1 MDQGL
6 LPPLPSVF
14 SPHALPE
21 GANAL
26 AHAVALAPREGAGTL
41 VWRRDERVLEVAV
54 VLEPESSLE
63 AARPALL
70 AAANA
75 GADALGVLG
84 PPEIPVTLRWPA
96 TLVVNGGAVGQ
107 ALLREPPGAAPEAVP
122 DWIVVGLRLTLRDER
137 PEPGLEP
144 GLTGLFEEGFA
155 DMPVPEL
162 VAAWARHLMAGL
174 AEWQRDGFRR
184 LSDRTLSRLETE
196 DWMRGARR
204 GLDPAT
210 GALVLERD
218 GARTHHRLEGGA

>member
-14 SPHALPE
+14 SPHALPA
-21 GANAL
+21 GTDAL
-26 AHAVALAPREGAGTL
+26 AHAVALAPRGGAGTL
-41 VWRRDERVLEVAV
+41 AWVRDEGVLEAAV
-54 VLEPESSLE
+54 VLEPETSLE

-75 GADALGVLG
+75 AADALVVLG

-96 TLVVNGGAVGQ
+96 TLLVNGGAVGTA
-107 ALLREPPGAAPEAVP
+107 ALRVPPGTAPGAVP
-122 DWIVVGLRLTLRDER
+122 DWIVVGIRLAMREER
-137 PEPGLEP
+137 PEPGLDP
-144 GLTGLFEEGFA
+144 GRTALLEEGFA
-155 DMPVPEL
+155 GIPVPEL

-184 LSDRTLSRLETE
+184 LSEKTLARLETE
-196 DWMRGARR
+196 EWMRGARR

-218 GARTHHRLEGGA
+218 GTRAHHRLEDAA

>member
-1 MDQGL
+1 MDQGF

-14 SPHALPE
+14 SPHALPA
-21 GANAL
+21 GADAL

-41 VWRRDERVLEVAV
+41 VWLRDEQVLEAAV
-54 VLEPESSLE
+54 VLEPETSLE

-75 GADALGVLG
+75 AADALVVLG

-96 TLVVNGGAVGQ
+96 TLVVNGGAVG
-107 ALLREPPGAAPEAVP
+107 AAVLRAPPGTAPGAVP
-122 DWIVVGLRLTLRDER
+122 DWLVVGIRLAMREER
-137 PEPGLEP
+137 PEPGLDP
-144 GLTGLFEEGFA
+144 GRTALGEEGFA
-155 DMPVPEL
+155 GIPVPEL

-184 LSDRTLSRLETE
+184 LSEKTLARLEAE
-196 DWMRGARR
+196 DWMQGARR

-210 GALVLERD
+210 GALVLER
-218 GARTHHRLEGGA
+218 GGTRSLHRLEDAA